1 MKNPQELYKILLIK
15 RLLNNEITRE
25 EAVTLASYLYEQYQN
40 EEDEDVRGEIRSLLN
55 RLSRI
60 IGLGE

>member
-1 MKNPQELYKILLIK
+1 MKRPQEIYKLVLIK

-25 EAVTLASYLYEQYQN
+25 EALTLASCLYEQYQN
-40 EEDEDVRGEIRSLLN
+40 EEDEDVKREIHSLLN
-55 RLSRI
+55 RLSRV